1 MNAFK
6 QRYIIYISNTSAK
19 EGKKIALS
27 LTTMKPAVHKI
38 YIGSMVLILIA
49 VSVFMV
55 YFGYH
60 YYNTSLEE
68 RFYHSDHEILKP
80 NGLLGH
86 GIGIVGSFLMVAGV
100 SIYMLRK
107 RWRVLARLGKLKHW
121 LEFHI
126 FLCTL
131 GPILV
136 LFHTSFKIGGL
147 VSISFWSMVA
157 VVVSGI
163 IGRFI
168 YIQIPRT
175 IEGRELSLN
184 EVQSMKTDIGDV
196 LVNKYDLDKNSLD
209 TIVESTRGSRKERIS
224 IRTIKRSL
232 RGAHLTRPQK
242 SQILKLVKNE
252 ISLNQRIDSLQNM
265 QKLFKYWHVAHLPFA
280 LVMLVI
286 MVVHVAVSIVF
297 GYTWI
302 F

>member
-1 MNAFK
+1 
-6 QRYIIYISNTSAK
+6 
-19 EGKKIALS
+19 
-27 LTTMKPAVHKI
+27 MKPAAHKI
-38 YIGSMVLILIA
+38 YIGSMALIVIV
-49 VSVFMV
+49 VSFYLV
-55 YFGYH
+55 YSGYS

-68 RFYHSDHEILKP
+68 RFYHPDHELLKP

-86 GIGIVGSFLMVAGV
+86 GMGIIGSLSMVAGV

-107 RWRVLARLGKLKHW
+107 RMKSLVRLGKLKHW

-131 GPILV
+131 GPMLV
-136 LFHTSFKIGGL
+136 IFHTSFKIGGL
-147 VSISFWSMVA
+147 VSVSFWSMLA
-157 VVVSGI
+157 VVLSGV

-184 EVQSMKTDIGDV
+184 EVRGLKTDIRDI
-196 LVNKYDLDKNSLD
+196 LVTRYALHKDSLD
-209 TIVESTRGSRKERIS
+209 AIVESTQESRKNRS
-224 IRTIKRSL
+224 GVRHIRRTLKDNNLSRF
-232 RGAHLTRPQK
+232 QQ
-242 SQILKLVKNE
+242 SQVLGLVKNE
-252 ISLNQRIDSLQNM
+252 ISLNRRIDRLETMQN
-265 QKLFKYWHVAHLPFA
+265 LFRYWHVAHLPFA
-280 LVMLVI
+280 LIMLII